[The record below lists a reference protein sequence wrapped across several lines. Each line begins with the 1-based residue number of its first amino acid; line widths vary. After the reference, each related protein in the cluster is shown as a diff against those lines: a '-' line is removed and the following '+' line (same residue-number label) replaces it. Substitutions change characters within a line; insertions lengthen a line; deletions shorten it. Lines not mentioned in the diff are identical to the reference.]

1 MNIGEEIRRET
12 LIAEPLR
19 LPPGLPEPAPA
30 PDPAIRPVP
39 DEVEAPVPA

>member
-19 LPPGLPEPAPA
+19 LPPGLPAPA